1 MKRKTPPARKPKKR
15 TAQGKENEGE
25 GEREGEVMEVCC
37 PQGTDN
43 VAQVIQEQHKEV
55 EKAEEEIA
63 KKKRKLFDPK
73 DVMPLDHEME
83 MAYKTLT
90 LEGAEKDDKK
100 YYRDGVFHEDEQKE
114 KTEEIKE
121 KAQTRGLRG
130 LNEPD
135 DPGFWPPVE
144 YDFDGIKDPAYTHL
158 SEKTGVEYYLFP
170 FTWAQIGTD
179 WTICVLGKRRSGKT
193 RFVLS
198 MLGNYLRPFFPRVV
212 VFTKTKCSGE
222 YSKIIPEARI
232 YEGFDEKKLRTLF
245 SLQKKYKEL
254 RKQGKFK
261 GNSKLLIIIDDCLSD
276 GFKYQ
281 KLVDEVFFEGRHL
294 DICFIISSQD
304 AKGINPACT
313 GNADLAVTF
322 NLRSERDKEAIRT
335 KFCDFFK
342 NDEDME
348 ALTTQATHRKWH
360 FVAYEQAE
368 PSRDPVFTMFCGRA
382 TEPPPFV
389 MGCKAWWKKNPE
401 QLFTIVQDSVIQQQ
415 EKAEEGILIPD
426 LEWLLYTDDWGIIG
440 EEEFND
446 VL

>member
-1 MKRKTPPARKPKKR
+1 MKRKENPSRIKKKR
-15 TAQGKENEGE
+15 IAQGG
-25 GEREGEVMEVCC
+25 GQQDGQMEDVDC

-43 VAQVIQEQHKEV
+43 VVQVIKEQHRAV
-55 EKAEEEIA
+55 EKAEKEIS

-73 DVMPLDHEME
+73 DVMPLDYEME
-83 MAYKTLT
+83 QAYKTLT

-114 KTEEIKE
+114 KTEELSQ

-130 LNEPD
+130 LDEPD

-144 YDFDGIKDPAYTHL
+144 YDFDGIKEPAYTHL
-158 SEKTGVEYYLFP
+158 SEKTGKEYYLFP

-179 WTICVLGKRRSGKT
+179 WTICILGKRRSGKT
-193 RFVLS
+193 RFVQS
-198 MLGNYLRPFFPRVV
+198 MLGNYLRPFFPRVY

-222 YSKIIPEARI
+222 YSKFIPEAHI
-232 YEGFDEKKLRTLF
+232 FEGFDQKKLDGLF
-245 SLQKKYKEL
+245 RLQKKYKEL
-254 RKQGKFK
+254 RKQGKFH
-261 GNSKLLIIIDDCLSD
+261 GNAKVLIILDDCLSD

-294 DICFIISSQD
+294 DICFVISSQD
-304 AKGINPACT
+304 VKGINPACT

-322 NLRSERDKEAIRT
+322 NLRSERDKEGIRT

-348 ALTTQATHRKWH
+348 LLTNQATHRKWH

-368 PSRDPVFTMFCGRA
+368 PSRNPVFTMFCGRA
-382 TEPPPFV
+382 TDPPPFV

-415 EKAEEGILIPD
+415 EKAKEGIMIPD